1 MLIHAI
7 ISPNTQ
13 MMCHANL
20 FVKSFVKN
28 SEIENYQLSLTVGP
42 DVAPDFRSIRI
53 LCNDKFSINQYTESK
68 HGFSPPYLGGIQRWT
83 IEQEDE
89 VSLFIDMDTIVC
101 GSLKEIQNECLLT
114 QRVLG
119 VLNIGSPFKHLK
131 CDSRTMWDRVAR
143 AFQIEFNYVN
153 NQGVAISQFDE
164 KHYSIPDNYFN
175 YGFLMVPKVHLN
187 TIKESLHEFVAK
199 TVEVLGDNF
208 WNGEIA
214 LCAAISKLAIP
225 IQRVSIKYNYP
236 DRTEFFNSA
245 PNDDIRVL
253 HMVRKTI
260 KQNADILKLMSSSTH
275 NNLVEEFISKK
286 LISIYGAI

>member
-1 MLIHAI
+1 MSPHA
-7 ISPNTQ
+7 Q
-13 MMCHANL
+13 MICHTNL
-20 FVKSFVKN
+20 FAKSFVKN
-28 SEIENYQLSLTVGP
+28 SEIEDYQFNLTVGP
-42 DVAPDFRSIRI
+42 EPAPEFRSIQM
-53 LCNDKFSINQYTESK
+53 LYKDKFYINQYTQSK
-68 HGFSPPYLGGIQRWT
+68 YGFSPPYLGGIQRWT
-83 IEQEDE
+83 IEQKDD

-101 GSLKEIQNECLLT
+101 GSLKDIKNECLLT
-114 QRVLG
+114 QKVLG
-119 VLNIGSPFKHLK
+119 VLNIGSPFKHLE
-131 CDSRTMWDRVAR
+131 CDSRTMWDKIAS

-153 NQGVAISQFDE
+153 NQGVGISQFDE

-175 YGFLMVPKVHLN
+175 YGFLMVPRVHLN

-225 IQRVSIKYNYP
+225 IQKISIKYNYP

-245 PNDDIRVL
+245 PNNDIRVL

-260 KQNADILKLMSSSTH
+260 KQNADILKLISSSTH
-275 NNLVEEFISKK
+275 NTIVEQFICNK
-286 LISIYGAI
+286 LISIYGTI

>member
-1 MLIHAI
+1 MI
-7 ISPNTQ
+7 
-13 MMCHANL
+13 CHTNL

-28 SEIENYQLSLTVGP
+28 SEIEDYQFNLTVGP
-42 DVAPDFRSIRI
+42 EPSPEFRSIRM
-53 LCNDKFSINQYTESK
+53 LCEKKFFINQYIQSE

-83 IEQEDE
+83 IEQKDD
-89 VSLFIDMDTIVC
+89 VSLFIDMDTIIC
-101 GSLKEIQNECLLT
+101 GSLKEIQNECLMT
-114 QRVLG
+114 QKVLG

-131 CDSRTMWDRVAR
+131 CDSRTMWDKVAR

-153 NQGVAISQFDE
+153 NQGAGISQFDE

-175 YGFLMVPKVHLN
+175 YGFLMVPRVHLDA
-187 TIKESLHEFVAK
+187 IKESLYEFVAK

-225 IQRVSIKYNYP
+225 IQKVSIKYNYP

-245 PNDDIRVL
+245 PNKDIRVF

-260 KQNADILKLMSSSTH
+260 KQNADILKLISSSTH
-275 NNLVEEFISKK
+275 DTLVEQFICNNLA
-286 LISIYGAI
+286 SIYGKI